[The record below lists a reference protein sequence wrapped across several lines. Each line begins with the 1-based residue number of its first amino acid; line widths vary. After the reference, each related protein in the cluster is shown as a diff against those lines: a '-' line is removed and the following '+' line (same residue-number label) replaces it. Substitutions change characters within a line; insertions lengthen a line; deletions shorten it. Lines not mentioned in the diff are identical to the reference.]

1 MIEYLVEQIAR
12 QLAEFSDFMRTN
24 YDPIRDTVDIALVFL
39 AVYWLL
45 LLIKGTRAVQILAGL
60 MALIA
65 ARLIS
70 ELFQLMTLTWILD
83 AFFYWGWVI
92 IIVVFQAD
100 IRRVLARVGRGFF
113 PELSELK
120 ESHILEEIVRASQT
134 LAQKRV
140 GALIVLERENS
151 LEDLVEAGTPIDAEV
166 SKELLTSVFLPYS
179 PLHDGAVVIREGR
192 ITHAGSILPLT
203 LRADLPEGVGTRHR
217 AAVGIT
223 EESDAVVIVVSEET
237 ATISVVMA
245 GEMTRDLDAPRL
257 RVVLRDI
264 LRSAAAGVRALRR
277 ARRAEAQAPRCAP
290 TASPGRRGRRKRQM
304 RWLYARTSASASR
317 SRSRVAFL
325 LGDSRSSPSVERGF
339 DVPMVL
345 GDSRRPRDRRPEHRR
360 GERAHPGHA
369 RRARNISPAASVPG
383 RGVGAKPGVLTVE
396 VDPTP
401 IELRAAREI
410 VSRSPAR
417 RSPLRAARLEGGE
430 WGPRGC
436 DGSRLRARVQTSRW
450 IRPARGSRR
459 AARK

>member
-1 MIEYLVEQIAR
+1 MIEYLVEQMAR

-113 PELSELK
+113 PQLSELK

-203 LRADLPEGVGTRHR
+203 LRTDLPEGVGTRHR

-257 RVVLRDI
+257 RVVLRD
-264 LRSAAAGVRALRR
+264 LLTRSERE
-277 ARRAEAQAPRCAP
+277 AEAAEKP
-290 TASPGRRGRRKRQM
+290 
-304 RWLYARTSASASR
+304 
-317 SRSRVAFL
+317 
-325 LGDSRSSPSVERGF
+325 VER
-339 DVPMVL
+339 
-345 GDSRRPRDRRPEHRR
+345 
-360 GERAHPGHA
+360 
-369 RRARNISPAASVPG
+369 PAE
-383 RGVGAKPGVLTVE
+383 K
-396 VDPTP
+396 
-401 IELRAAREI
+401 
-410 VSRSPAR
+410 VSS
-417 RSPLRAARLEGGE
+417 EGKG
-430 WGPRGC
+430 
-436 DGSRLRARVQTSRW
+436 
-450 IRPARGSRR
+450 ARG
-459 AARK
+459 AADAVGTR